1 MLKWGIIGCGD
12 VVQRL
17 VQNSLQIENK
27 SKVVNVMS
35 NDITESQLY
44 ATKYNITK
52 FTDNADEIIEDPN
65 INCVYIACPPHKH
78 FEYIKRS
85 SLNNKQILCEKP
97 LVTNINDLNTIIRL
111 CNKNK
116 TSLFTAYY
124 RRFLKRFITIKN
136 IIYENN
142 IGDVI
147 FFNIKYIHKP
157 ENHPTAPVM
166 SNGTGDIPWRFIYK
180 YSGGG
185 NIIDMGSHAIDMI
198 DFLIGEIVEIQS
210 FPVNNL
216 KLYEVEDTVTV
227 NFKLKDSILGQGMWC
242 SVANQNEDSFEI
254 YGTKGK
260 IKFSMND
267 NNEVIT
273 EINSKIKKMIIP
285 FDVPFHKQMINYVIN
300 MFQRN
305 LINNDYT
312 LFENGIRATRIQI
325 KAIENY
331 YS

>member
-1 MLKWGIIGCGD
+1 
-12 VVQRL
+12 
-17 VQNSLQIENK
+17 
-27 SKVVNVMS
+27 
-35 NDITESQLY
+35 
-44 ATKYNITK
+44 
-52 FTDNADEIIEDPN
+52 
-65 INCVYIACPPHKH
+65 
-78 FEYIKRS
+78 
-85 SLNNKQILCEKP
+85 
-97 LVTNINDLNTIIRL
+97 
-111 CNKNK
+111 
-116 TSLFTAYY
+116 
-124 RRFLKRFITIKN
+124 
-136 IIYENN
+136 
-142 IGDVI
+142 
-147 FFNIKYIHKP
+147 
-157 ENHPTAPVM
+157 M